1 MIEPLRS
8 AFNASWTESA
18 YEAYKE
24 RLAESAGSPI
34 GFRVCE
40 SPVFLPPGLRDAMVQ
55 GALEIWE
62 ELLQPEALERS
73 KAAVPP
79 EFDVPASDD
88 HPLFAQAD
96 FAIAEVDGRLAPR
109 LIELQGFPSLYAFQL
124 LQGRLCL
131 EMVPGHGEPLEFL
144 LSGLDDVGYRRV
156 VGDAILGGHPAENV
170 VLLDLDPPG
179 QGTYPDF
186 AATEKLFGIRAVC
199 PTDVTKSGRELW
211 YERDGKKTRILRV
224 YNRLI
229 VDEIVEKKVELPFR
243 FTEEL
248 DVEWA
253 GHPNWFFRWSK
264 HALPGLRHPLVPEA
278 RLLSDFDHVPDDLV
292 RLGPEAALLLLG
304 HGREGGRDAAGPRRR
319 PGEGPREHAPHAQGG
334 LRAGREGAGRRAV
347 AGRGARHVRLARRT
361 PAAGHDARPA
371 LAGQD
376 DGRQVQPRQDLG
388 GLHELPLART
398 WPAPRD
404 APVLTGVT
412 RICPFPQPPDF
423 RPSGKA
429 PRRAGPSSMH
439 MGRLAYCPAGDS
451 AGMVRG
457 FGGRTWTIPTPS
469 IDAGS

>member
-1 MIEPLRS
+1 VIEPLRR
-8 AFNASWTESA
+8 AFNATWTERA

-24 RLAESAGSPI
+24 HLAEAAGSQI

-62 ELLQPEALERS
+62 ELQKPAALERS
-73 KAAVPP
+73 KAAVPA
-79 EFDVPASDD
+79 EFDVPGSDD

-96 FAIAEVDGRLAPR
+96 FAIVETDGRLAPR

-131 EMVPGHGEPLEFL
+131 DMVPGHGEPLEFL
-144 LSGLDDVGYRRV
+144 LHGLDDIGYRRV

-186 AATEKLFGIRAVC
+186 AATEKLFGVRAVC
-199 PTDVTKSGRELW
+199 PTDLAKSGRELW
-211 YERDGKKTRILRV
+211 YERDGRKTRILRV

-229 VDEIVEKKVELPFR
+229 VDELVEKKVLLPFR

-278 RLLSDFDHVPDDLV
+278 HFLSDFDRVPDDLDQWVLKPLFSFSGSGVKVDVTPEDLAAVPEGARASTLLMRKVDYAPVVPAPDGGWSRVEV
-292 RLGPEAALLLLG
+292 RVMFVW
-304 HGREGGRDAAGPRRR
+304 REGR
-319 PGEGPREHAPHAQGG
+319 PVP
-334 LRAGREGAGRRAV
+334 V
-347 AGRGARHVRLARRT
+347 TTLARLSQGKMMGVKFNRDKT
-361 PAAGHDARPA
+361 WVGSTSC
-371 LAGQD
+371 LW
-376 DGRQVQPRQDLG
+376 PR
-388 GLHELPLART
+388 
-398 WPAPRD
+398 
-404 APVLTGVT
+404 
-412 RICPFPQPPDF
+412 
-423 RPSGKA
+423 S
-429 PRRAGPSSMH
+429 
-439 MGRLAYCPAGDS
+439 
-451 AGMVRG
+451 
-457 FGGRTWTIPTPS
+457 
-469 IDAGS
+469 

>member
-1 MIEPLRS
+1 MIEPLRR
-8 AFNASWTESA
+8 AFNASWNERA

-24 RLAESAGSPI
+24 RLAEAAGSRI
-34 GFRVCE
+34 GFRICE
-40 SPVFLPPGLRDAMVQ
+40 SPVFLPPALRDAMVQ
-55 GALEIWE
+55 GALEIWDQ
-62 ELLQPEALERS
+62 LLQPAALERS

-79 EFDVPASDD
+79 DFDVPGSDD

-96 FAIAEVDGRLAPR
+96 FAVVEVEGRLAPR

-156 VGDAILGGHPAENV
+156 VGDAILGSHPAENV

-229 VDEIVEKKVELPFR
+229 VDEIVEKNVSLPFR
-243 FTEEL
+243 FNEEL

-264 HALPGLRHPLVPEA
+264 HALPGLEHPLVPEA
-278 RLLSDFDHVPDDLV
+278 RLLSDFDRVPEDLDHWV
-292 RLGPEAALLLLG
+292 LKPLFSFSGSGVKVDVTPQDVAAVPEKERASTLLM
-304 HGREGGRDAAGPRRR
+304 RKVDYAPVVQAPDGGRSRIEVRVMFVWRDGR
-319 PGEGPREHAPHAQGG
+319 PVP
-334 LRAGREGAGRRAV
+334 V
-347 AGRGARHVRLARRT
+347 TTLARLSQGKMMGVKFNR
-361 PAAGHDARPA
+361 D
-371 LAGQD
+371 
-376 DGRQVQPRQDLG
+376 
-388 GLHELPLART
+388 RT
-398 WPAPRD
+398 WVGSTSCLWPR
-404 APVLTGVT
+404 
-412 RICPFPQPPDF
+412 
-423 RPSGKA
+423 
-429 PRRAGPSSMH
+429 
-439 MGRLAYCPAGDS
+439 
-451 AGMVRG
+451 
-457 FGGRTWTIPTPS
+457 
-469 IDAGS
+469 

>member
-1 MIEPLRS
+1 
-8 AFNASWTESA
+8 
-18 YEAYKE
+18 
-24 RLAESAGSPI
+24 
-34 GFRVCE
+34 
-40 SPVFLPPGLRDAMVQ
+40 MVR

-62 ELLQPEALERS
+62 ELLQPAALERS
-73 KAAVPP
+73 RAAVPA
-79 EFDVPASDD
+79 EYDVPASDD

-96 FAIAEVDGRLAPR
+96 FAIVEVDGRLAPR

-144 LSGLDDVGYRRV
+144 LGGLDDIGYRRV
-156 VGDAILGGHPAENV
+156 VGDAILGGHPVENV

-199 PTDVTKSGRELW
+199 PTDLTKSGRELW

-229 VDEIVEKKVELPFR
+229 VDELVEKKVVLPFR

-264 HALPGLRHPLVPEA
+264 HALPALRHPLVPEA
-278 RLLSDFDHVPDDLV
+278 RLLSDFDRAPDDLERWV
-292 RLGPEAALLLLG
+292 LKPLFSFSGAGVKVDVTPQDLAAVPEKDRASTLLMRKVDYAPVVEAAPD
-304 HGREGGRDAAGPRRR
+304 GGQLAR
-319 PGEGPREHAPHAQGG
+319 
-334 LRAGREGAGRRAV
+334 
-347 AGRGARHVRLARRT
+347 RGARHVRLARRP
-361 PAAGHDARPA
+361 PAAGHDARPP

-388 GLHELPLART
+388 GLDELPLA
-398 WPAPRD
+398 PH
-404 APVLTGVT
+404 LVT
-412 RICPFPQPPDF
+412 PP
-423 RPSGKA
+423 S
-429 PRRAGPSSMH
+429 
-439 MGRLAYCPAGDS
+439 
-451 AGMVRG
+451 
-457 FGGRTWTIPTPS
+457 
-469 IDAGS
+469 